1 MLSRPS
7 PAAPNA
13 DSTSKPA
20 VYGVR
25 SLVAAVLVA
34 IAALLLGFFLGRHLR
49 RGSEAAHP
57 ENTQAGAS
65 TAIAPGTGDQEPT
78 QVYAHNIMLRK
89 GPNFRIYLVW
99 ISGRM
104 VRTKAGVNPS
114 FDDPDSFILQ
124 IDKGVIR
131 ANIGDI
137 CKYLN
142 SALGANGPLRNIEI
156 RPDGDQIRIRGSVK
170 KVVSLPIE
178 ILGTVAP
185 TPDGKVR
192 LHVQH
197 ISVLKMPVKGLL
209 GAFDVSLS
217 DLVHSTNMME
227 GVTLSGNDIV
237 FDTEKLLPPPH
248 IHGLLTAVQVR
259 VPDIEVV
266 YGNAPNDPSRLA
278 QWHNFLRFRN
288 GAINFGRLTMHR
300 ADLTMIDAVNEPW
313 FDLDLVNYQNQI
325 ESGYTRMTNQSG
337 LEMYMPSLKSHVP
350 TPAGQSV
357 TLEWLKNRNTSL
369 PPDVVKRAKQH

>member
-1 MLSRPS
+1 MQSQP
-7 PAAPNA
+7 PVAAPPS
-13 DSTSKPA
+13 DSSSNSA

-25 SLVAAVLVA
+25 RLIAGVLIAVAAFVA
-34 IAALLLGFFLGRHLR
+34 GFFLARLMWSGHSYQSLT
-49 RGSEAAHP
+49 SASNVP
-57 ENTQAGAS
+57 QANPSGNGDRES
-65 TAIAPGTGDQEPT
+65 TR
-78 QVYAHNIMLRK
+78 VYAHNIMLRK

-99 ISGRM
+99 IAGRM
-104 VRTKAGVNPS
+104 ERTRSSVNPS
-114 FDDPDSFILQ
+114 FDDANSFVLQ

-142 SALGANGPLRNIEI
+142 STTASTGPLRNIEI
-156 RPDGDQIRIRGSVK
+156 RPDGDKIRIRGTMK

-178 ILGTVAP
+178 ILGSLAP

-192 LHVQH
+192 LHVEH

-209 GAFDVSLS
+209 GAFDVKLD
-217 DLVHSTNMME
+217 DLVHDTHVD
-227 GVTLSGNDIV
+227 GVAVSGNDIV

-248 IHGLLTAVQVR
+248 IHGLLTSVTVK
-259 VPDIEVV
+259 VPDIEVI
-266 YGNAPNDPSRLA
+266 YGNAPNDTSRLA

-288 GAINFGRLTMHR
+288 GDISFGKLTMHD

-325 ESGYTRMTNQSG
+325 VNGYTRTTAQQG
-337 LEMYMPSLKSHVP
+337 LEIYMPSLKSQVP
-350 TPAGQSV
+350 TPPGQSV
-357 TLEWLKNRNTSL
+357 TLDWLKNRNTSL
-369 PPDVVKRAKQH
+369 PPDVAKRAKRQH